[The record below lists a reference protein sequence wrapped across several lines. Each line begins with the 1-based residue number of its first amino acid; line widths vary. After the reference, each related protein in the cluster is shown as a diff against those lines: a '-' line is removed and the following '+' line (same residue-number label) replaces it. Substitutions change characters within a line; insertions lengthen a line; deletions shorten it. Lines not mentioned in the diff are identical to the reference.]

1 MGMNDTIRTLL
12 KKHAGLPVNVDDL
25 ADSADLYAAGLSS
38 FASVQVMLALEENF
52 DIEFPDSLLN
62 RKSFQSIEAI
72 ARSVASILQDRKV
85 A

>member
-1 MGMNDTIRTLL
+1 MNDTIRNLL

-25 ADSADLYAAGLSS
+25 ADGADLYAAGLSS
-38 FASVQVMLALEENF
+38 FASVQLMLALEENF

-62 RKSFQSIEAI
+62 RKSFQSIDAI
-72 ARSVASILQDRKV
+72 ARSVSFILGDRKV

>member
-1 MGMNDTIRTLL
+1 MNDTIRNLL
-12 KKHAGLPVNVDDL
+12 KKHAGLPTDVDAL

-38 FASVQVMLALEENF
+38 FASVQLMLALEENF

-72 ARSVASILQDRKV
+72 ERSVGSIVQDRKV

>member
-1 MGMNDTIRTLL
+1 MNEKIRKLL
-12 KKHAGLPVNVDDL
+12 AKHGGLSVNVADL
-25 ADSADLYAAGLSS
+25 NDGADLYAAGLSS
-38 FASVQVMLALEENF
+38 FASVQLMLALEEHF

-72 ARSVASILQDRKV
+72 ERSVNTILEERKV